1 MGDPKFNRRLYDTP
15 SHPWKAQRI
24 AEETELCRKYGLKNK
39 RELWR
44 IKSQLGRFRSSARSL
59 EARLRV
65 GDEQAE
71 KEAEQLL
78 SRLRRMALLEEGGQL
93 IDVLSIPL
101 EGLLT
106 RRLQTQ
112 AYLKGLAGTPDQ
124 ARQLIIHGHIALD
137 GRKVTIPGYFLR
149 QGEVEKV
156 AYHARSPYANEAHP
170 MRPKP
175 RPAEGAETFEEFA
188 AAQRTEAATVQAHEP
203 EDGGA

>member
-44 IKSQLGRFRSSARSL
+44 IKSQLGRFRSIARSL
-59 EARLRV
+59 EQRLRV
-65 GDEQAE
+65 GDDEQAKLE
-71 KEAEQLL
+71 TEDLL
-78 SRLRRMALLEEGGQL
+78 NRLRRMSLLTEDGLL

-101 EGLLT
+101 EGLLA

-112 AYLKGLAGTPDQ
+112 TYLKGLAGTPDQ
-124 ARQLIIHGHIALD
+124 ARQLIIHGHIALG
-137 GRKVTIPGYFLR
+137 GRKVTVPGYFLR
-149 QGEVEKV
+149 QGEVELV
-156 AYHARSPYANEAHP
+156 AYHTRSPYANEAHP

-175 RPAEGAETFEEFA
+175 RPIEGPATFEEFA
-188 AAQRTEAATVQAHEP
+188 STQAPAGEGAAAPTPRGDA
-203 EDGGA
+203 